1 MRSTTWPAPTS
12 VHDLQPGRRSLRLKG
27 LKLGAAEIRTP
38 IRGSGSV
45 APFHTP
51 IRGSRDPFRCLLLT
65 PIRGL
70 GPVAPRTHPCTGF
83 LATPFARHLG
93 PFQSPLRGVLRP
105 LSSCFFSPL
114 SGVWDPGARHL
125 GPFKSYGVLR
135 PVSGS
140 CFFSPLSGV
149 LLHHDEVVREPDIL
163 TGPAG
168 LDAEVAEE
176 W

>member
-27 LKLGAAEIRTP
+27 LNYKLGAAEIRTP

-51 IRGSRDPFRCLLLT
+51 IRGSRDPSRCLLLT

-70 GPVAPRTHPCTGF
+70 GPVAPRTHPYTGF
-83 LATPFARHLG
+83 LATPFGVFLLTPIRGLG
-93 PFQSPLRGVLRP
+93 PWCQAPWPLQVTP
-105 LSSCFFSPL
+105 T
-114 SGVWDPGARHL
+114 
-125 GPFKSYGVLR
+125 
-135 PVSGS
+135 
-140 CFFSPLSGV
+140 PLSGV

-168 LDAEVAEE
+168 LGAEVAEE